1 MELREVRVAFVTD
14 DGKSICRHFGRA
26 RYFLIVDYD
35 KEGRIKK
42 EVVSKS
48 GCQSHSERDRDT
60 PEEKAHLG
68 NDERH
73 DRMSEPLE
81 GCSAIISG
89 GMGMGAFKSLMLKG
103 ISPIIT
109 DEEEI
114 EKALKDYLE
123 GKLENHLE
131 LLH

>member
-1 MELREVRVAFVTD
+1 MELRKVRVAFVTD
-14 DGKSICRHFGRA
+14 DGKSIYRHFGRA
-26 RYFLIVDYD
+26 KYFLIVDYD
-35 KEGRIKK
+35 KEGKIKK

-48 GCQSHSERDRDT
+48 GCQSRSEKSHDLS
-60 PEEKAHLG
+60 EEEVHLG

-73 DRMSEPLE
+73 EKMSEPLE

-109 DEEEI
+109 DEEDI

>member
-1 MELREVRVAFVTD
+1 MRIAFVTD

-35 KEGRIKK
+35 KEGKFEKRI
-42 EVVSKS
+42 VSKS
-48 GCQSHSERDRDT
+48 GCQSHSGKDHDLS
-60 PEEKAHLG
+60 EEKEHLG

-109 DEEEI
+109 DEEDI
-114 EKALKDYLE
+114 EKALKDYVD